1 VATSLALSLLDPDL
15 DPIPDYVEPLEA
27 WRVWR
32 VGMLQG
38 RVVLKSLFIGTV
50 WEPGVPLSA
59 SCTQRH
65 RSRLR
70 PWRIEPSDHAP
81 PEMGCRCGIYGVQ
94 SVVAARSYLERPDL
108 LCRGERVI
116 GRVALWGT
124 VVEGQLGWRAS
135 RAYPIELFVP
145 APAVVRSGLRRR
157 AYVDEI
163 LRALEDY
170 RVPVDVVEPNVLAAL

>member
-1 VATSLALSLLDPDL
+1 MTTSLAHSDL
-15 DPIPDYVEPLEA
+15 DIGPIPDFVEPLEA

-38 RVVLKSLFIGTV
+38 RVVLKSLFTGTV
-50 WEPGVPLSA
+50 WEPAIPLSA
-59 SCTQRH
+59 ACTQRH
-65 RSRLR
+65 RPRWR
-70 PWRIEPSDHAP
+70 PWRLEPSEHAP
-81 PEMGCRCGIYGVQ
+81 PDMSCRCGIYGVQ

-145 APAVVRSGLRRR
+145 APAVVRSGFRRR

-163 LRALEDY
+163 LRALEEY
-170 RVPVDVVEPNVLAAL
+170 RVPVDVVEPSVLAAL

>member
-1 VATSLALSLLDPDL
+1 VTTALALSDL
-15 DPIPDYVEPLEA
+15 DTGPVPDFVEPLEA

-38 RVVLKSLFIGTV
+38 RVVLKSLYVGAV
-50 WEPGVPLSA
+50 WEPAIPLAATCS
-59 SCTQRH
+59 QRQ
-65 RSRLR
+65 RPRLR
-70 PWRIEPSDHAP
+70 PWRLEPSGHAP
-81 PEMGCRCGIYGVQ
+81 PDMGCRCGIYGVQ
-94 SVVAARSYLERPDL
+94 SVIAARSYLERPDL

-116 GRVALWGT
+116 GRVALWGE
-124 VVEGQLGWRAS
+124 VVEGELGWRAS

-157 AYVDEI
+157 AHVDEI
-163 LRALEDY
+163 LQSLEEY

>member
-1 VATSLALSLLDPDL
+1 VTTALALSDL
-15 DPIPDYVEPLEA
+15 DTGPIPDYVEPLEA

-38 RVVLKSLFIGTV
+38 RVVLKSLFTGTV
-50 WEPGVPLSA
+50 WEPAVPLA
-59 SCTQRH
+59 AACRQRH

-70 PWRIEPSDHAP
+70 PWRLERSEHAP
-81 PEMGCRCGIYGVQ
+81 PDMGCVCGIYGVQ
-94 SVVAARSYLERPDL
+94 SLVAARSYLERPDL

-145 APAVVRSGLRRR
+145 APAVLRSGFRRR
-157 AYVDEI
+157 AYMDEI
-163 LRALEDY
+163 LRALEEY
-170 RVPVDVVEPNVLAAL
+170 RVPVDAVESNVLAAL

>member
-1 VATSLALSLLDPDL
+1 VTTALAFSDL
-15 DPIPDYVEPLEA
+15 DTGPIPDFVEPLQA

-38 RVVLKSLFIGTV
+38 RVVLKSLYVGAV
-50 WEPGVPLSA
+50 WEPAIPLAATCS
-59 SCTQRH
+59 QRH
-65 RSRLR
+65 RPRLR
-70 PWRIEPSDHAP
+70 PWRLEPSDHAP

-94 SVVAARSYLERPDL
+94 SVIAARSYLERPDL

-116 GRVALWGT
+116 GRVALWGD
-124 VVEGQLGWRAS
+124 VVEGELGWRAS

-157 AYVDEI
+157 AHMDEI
-163 LRALEDY
+163 LRALEEY
-170 RVPVDVVEPNVLAAL
+170 RVPVDVVEPSVLAAL